1 VSAVLSILR
10 KIIAFLLGKL
20 LILWDGTVRNLL
32 TVGQVQAWD
41 FTVRFPVQPHA
52 GLVHR
57 PVQAWVAP

>member
-1 VSAVLSILR
+1 MLSILL

-20 LILWDGTVRNLL
+20 LILWDGTVRDLL
-32 TVGQVQAWD
+32 PVEQARAWD
-41 FTVRFPVQPHA
+41 FVVRFPVQPHA